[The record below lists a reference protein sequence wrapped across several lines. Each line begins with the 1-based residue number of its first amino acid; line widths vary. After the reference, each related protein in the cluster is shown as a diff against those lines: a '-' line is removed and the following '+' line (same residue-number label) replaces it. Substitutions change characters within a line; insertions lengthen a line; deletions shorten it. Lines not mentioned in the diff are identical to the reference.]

1 MRVKGLLNHVQGMG
15 VPLPSSSISQVSM
28 NLQNVSETSM
38 HKAYETVKS
47 IVNDH
52 GVETCGSEL
61 VGLVPLSAMLDS
73 GKWFCPDPDNA
84 SEEELVQYAIEGL
97 GLDYLRQFNPNVSI
111 IEWAIENRGEN
122 YE

>member
-52 GVETCGSEL
+52 GV
-61 VGLVPLSAMLDS
+61 
-73 GKWFCPDPDNA
+73 
-84 SEEELVQYAIEGL
+84 
-97 GLDYLRQFNPNVSI
+97 
-111 IEWAIENRGEN
+111 
-122 YE
+122 